1 MHLDQFQQEAMAT
14 DQRPGTSVEALVI
27 PLLGLVGETGTL
39 LTQFKKFLRD
49 GPGHELFTK
58 QVAEELGDVLWYVA
72 NLATKFGLSLD
83 QVAAANI
90 EKVRG
95 RWLATSDHDAG
106 PVLFDDQFPRAEQLP
121 RHFEVFF
128 TLQTVRDRPGVLV
141 TRDGVAVG
149 DPLTDN
155 AYIDDGYRFHD
166 IFHFAFAV
174 VLGWSPVTR
183 RNLGCKRKCDPVTD
197 EVEDGGR
204 AIVTEEAIAAFMYD
218 YARNHGFFAAVQ
230 TIDYDRLKTIQRLT
244 AALEVGVRSA
254 RDWERAILEGYR
266 IWRQLREHNG
276 GIVTC
281 NLIER
286 TLDYR
291 TAQAAPSANNLA

>member
-1 MHLDQFQQEAMAT
+1 MHLDQFQQEARAT

-49 GPGHELFTK
+49 GPGHQLFTE
-58 QVAEELGDVLWYVA
+58 QVAEELGDVMWYVA
-72 NLATKFGLSLD
+72 NLATKFELSLD
-83 QVAAANI
+83 QIAAANL

-95 RWLATSDHDAG
+95 RWLAASDDSG
-106 PVLFDDQFPRAEQLP
+106 PELFDDRFPPAEQLP
-121 RHFEVFF
+121 RRFEVCF
-128 TLQTVRDRPGVLV
+128 TLQSVRQRPGVLV

-149 DPLTDN
+149 DLLTDN
-155 AYIDDGYRFHD
+155 AYVDDGYRFHD
-166 IFHFAFAV
+166 IFHFAYAT

-183 RNLGCKRKCDPVTD
+183 RNLGCKRKSDPVTD

-218 YARNHGFFAAVQ
+218 YARHHGFFADVQ
-230 TIDYDRLKTIQRLT
+230 TIDYDRLKTIQSLT
-244 AALEVGVRSA
+244 ANLEVRVRSA

-266 IWRQLREHNG
+266 IWRKLREHNG
-276 GIVTC
+276 GVVTC
-281 NLIER
+281 DLTNRRLN
-286 TLDYR
+286 YR
-291 TAQAAPSANNLA
+291 TA